1 MPDPTEQPDQ
11 SGAENDIS
19 DFDSAFEE
27 FASGEPAESDSA
39 EESELPARD
48 EQGNHAVADGSG
60 DDETPDADSPTI
72 DWESDNN
79 PWKGKYQTDLA
90 QQSALQQQ
98 ITQQQQQLAQL
109 QQQPPAEQPPVDEN
123 PEGSGASDSEWAAL
137 KEDFPE
143 IAEAIEKR
151 LAAAE
156 QGHQSRYQ
164 QLEQQF
170 QPIQQQAN
178 QQQIQAQYQQLAT
191 EHPDYQ
197 QVANSVEFKGWVA
210 NQPQAIQQMMSSD
223 SAADAAYLL
232 SSYKQTQPSES
243 PTDAIKAKRQQQL
256 AQSQTVPRRGAAKV
270 QDDGD
275 FDSMF
280 NHFAK
285 QANA

>member
-1 MPDPTEQPDQ
+1 MPDTTEQP
-11 SGAENDIS
+11 GTENDIS

-27 FASGEPAESDSA
+27 FASGEPGESDPA
-39 EESELPARD
+39 EEPELPARD
-48 EQGNHAVADGSG
+48 EQGRYAAADGGGG
-60 DDETPDADSPTI
+60 DEAPDVGSPTI
-72 DWESDNN
+72 DWESDSN
-79 PWKGKYQTDLA
+79 PWKEKYQADLA

-98 ITQQQQQLAQL
+98 AAQQQQQLAQL
-109 QQQPPAEQPPVDEN
+109 QQQSPAEQLP
-123 PEGSGASDSEWAAL
+123 SDNSSDGLGKSDAEWAAL

-143 IAEAIEKR
+143 MVQAFENR
-151 LAAAE
+151 LATVE
-156 QGHQSRYQ
+156 QNYQARYQ
-164 QLEQQF
+164 KLEQQF

-178 QQQIQAQYQQLAT
+178 QQQIQVQYQQLAT

-197 QVANSVEFKGWVA
+197 QVAASAEFKGWVA
-210 NQPQAIQQMMSSD
+210 NQPQVIQQMMSSD

-232 SSYKQTQPSES
+232 SSFKQTQPRES
-243 PTDAIKAKRQQQL
+243 PADAIKAKRQQQL
-256 AQSQTVPRRGAAKV
+256 EQSRTVPRRGAAKV